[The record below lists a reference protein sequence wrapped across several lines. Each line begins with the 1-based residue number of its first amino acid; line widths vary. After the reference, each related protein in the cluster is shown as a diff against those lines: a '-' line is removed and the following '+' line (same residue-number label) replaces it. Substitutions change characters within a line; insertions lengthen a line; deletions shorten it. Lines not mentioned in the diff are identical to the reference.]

1 MPTASRLV
9 AALAFGAVG
18 YVIYITMLEIYAD
31 ETVPVYLLPLC
42 CVAGLWAGWVICGKH
57 ALVIKSGIGAGN
69 SAIICQAFVI
79 LLIMSF
85 VTMIERSLRRRYD
98 GPLEAIMDTF
108 TLMFE
113 NGLRFGPPEMG
124 IILLVGGFVSGAA
137 AGIAGRRVPH

>member
-9 AALAFGAVG
+9 AALDFGALG

-57 ALVIKSGIGAGN
+57 ALYITSGIGAGY
-69 SAIICQAFVI
+69 SAIVCQAFLI
-79 LLIMSF
+79 LFIMSF
-85 VTMIERSLRRRYD
+85 VIMIERSLRRRYD
-98 GPLEAIMDTF
+98 GPMEAIVDTF

-113 NGLRFGPPEMG
+113 NGLSFGTPEMG

-137 AGIAGRRVPH
+137 AGIAGRRFPH